1 MYSFPKQHRITNDTQ
16 LQELFESGK
25 YFSFGGITLKYIN
38 EKKECKIG
46 FSAPKRLHQSAV
58 TRNLIKRRMRE
69 SFRLQQQLLGPSF
82 SGIGYFIYNDE
93 KVKSSQEIYAAFTHL
108 LINWKNS
115 YT

>member
-1 MYSFPKQHRITNDTQ
+1 MYSFPKQLRITNDTQ
-16 LQELFESGK
+16 LQELFATGK
-25 YFSFGGITLKYIN
+25 SLSFDGIILKYIN
-38 EKKECKIG
+38 EKKEFKIG
-46 FSAPKRLHQSAV
+46 FSASKRLHQSAV

-108 LINWKNS
+108 LMNWKNS
-115 YT
+115 DT